1 MDTTTVTNRAVIRI
15 EPGRLTELAEAV
27 ERALID
33 AGLPIFVNGGSLVY
47 PVRREIKTPVG
58 RTVVVRLV
66 KIGLPM
72 LTQYMDQ
79 ACHFLKVV
87 KDEWSDVDPPSNLAR
102 LILAR
107 DGYWQF
113 AQISDEGEVQL
124 EPAHRPANR
133 PA

>member
-1 MDTTTVTNRAVIRI
+1 MDTRTTNRCVIHV
-15 EPGRLTELAEAV
+15 EPGRLKELAEAV
-27 ERALID
+27 ECALID

-47 PVRREIKTPVG
+47 PVRREINTPVG

-66 KIGLPM
+66 KIKLPM
-72 LTQYMDQ
+72 LRQYMDQ

-87 KDEWSDVDPPSNLAR
+87 KDEWSDVDPPSNLAC

-113 AQISDEGEVQL
+113 PQISDEGEVQV
-124 EPAHRPANR
+124 EPSHRPANR
-133 PA
+133 EP